1 MKKHCL
7 YILVIMPFLFC
18 SIACSNSDDEM
29 NPRVVIR
36 EDGTASNGSRFVAVN
51 NTTFYLDYVRYS
63 VKSGHLIVSGY
74 DKEGFNGK
82 AKIAANI
89 VFNGSSYEVLGIKEN
104 AFRDCA
110 DLTMVVIPNSV
121 TEIGYAAFDGCVGL
135 KSAVISNKV
144 SSIGIDAFRGCRGLT
159 SLKIPD
165 GVTTI
170 SHSSFAG
177 CSGLTSLTIP
187 NSVTAI
193 DERAFSGCSGLTS
206 LKIPDHVGRIEDNAF
221 SGCSGLTSLT
231 IPSSVRVIGNYAFSG
246 CIGLKDVY
254 CHIVDLSNL
263 YIGGALFVGGYI
275 FEHADVS
282 KATLHVPASAIAD
295 YKRNDHWKEFGSI
308 VAL

>member
-187 NSVTAI
+187 
-193 DERAFSGCSGLTS
+193 
-206 LKIPDHVGRIEDNAF
+206 
-221 SGCSGLTSLT
+221 
-231 IPSSVRVIGNYAFSG
+231 SSVRVIGNYAFSG

>member
-1 MKKHCL
+1 MMRKR
-7 YILVIMPFLFC
+7 ILSFALAAVLALSLLPGVAFAAGGGGGSGTPLLARGYCGREDDGRNLEWDLMVDGMLDIHGEGNMMDF
-18 SIACSNSDDEM
+18 SNMDEGGGYEGQWRGKLDQIRAVVLNGVTGIGAWAFQGCRNLERFEM
-29 NPRVVIR
+29 NWDSEVFSIV
-36 EDGTASNGSRFVAVN
+36 DGVLFN
-51 NTTFYLDYVRYS
+51 LDQTELVLFPPGR
-63 VKSGHLIVSGY
+63 GG
-74 DKEGFNGK
+74 D
-82 AKIAANI
+82 
-89 VFNGSSYEVLGIKEN
+89 YE
-104 AFRDCA
+104 
-110 DLTMVVIPNSV
+110 
-121 TEIGYAAFDGCVGL
+121 
-135 KSAVISNKV
+135 
-144 SSIGIDAFRGCRGLT
+144 
-159 SLKIPD
+159 IPD

-263 YIGGALFVGGYI
+263 YIGGTLFVGGYI